1 MSFHSDPLND
11 AYAVLLPAYDSLAFT
26 ASAQRF
32 FANGGVAALL
42 GCSRAEYVARR
53 MSPQRQD
60 VETGDSFRAYA
71 QQARAHSGR
80 NVVIAVDYE
89 IGGVHRLHRLAPQL
103 SHPSEALTKTPEE
116 VEAFG
121 FQAGTAARALGVNLI
136 LAPVL
141 DAVSGENPWLLNRS
155 LSPDPDIVAPITT
168 AFIVGLQKAGVAAT
182 AKHFP
187 GHHDVPLE
195 PHDSAESTV
204 PGDADTLAANIRPFA
219 DAVARGV
226 RCVMTGPV
234 PVQALDPVEPSS
246 TSKTTVDL
254 LRNELGFAGL
264 VVSDDLDLAG
274 TMRGRPIAEVA
285 LASLAAGVQLLLLSD
300 GPQIDEIA
308 EYIARAVQEGR
319 LAADTL
325 RGASEAVRQ
334 LADSLA

>member
-1 MSFHSDPLND
+1 
-11 AYAVLLPAYDSLAFT
+11 
-26 ASAQRF
+26 
-32 FANGGVAALL
+32 
-42 GCSRAEYVARR
+42 
-53 MSPQRQD
+53 
-60 VETGDSFRAYA
+60 
-71 QQARAHSGR
+71 
-80 NVVIAVDYE
+80 
-89 IGGVHRLHRLAPQL
+89 
-103 SHPSEALTKTPEE
+103 
-116 VEAFG
+116 
-121 FQAGTAARALGVNLI
+121 
-136 LAPVL
+136 
-141 DAVSGENPWLLNRS
+141 
-155 LSPDPDIVAPITT
+155 
-168 AFIVGLQKAGVAAT
+168 
-182 AKHFP
+182 
-187 GHHDVPLE
+187 
-195 PHDSAESTV
+195 
-204 PGDADTLAANIRPFA
+204 
-219 DAVARGV
+219 
-226 RCVMTGPV
+226 V